1 MSRFGIYPVGCDI
14 RNAVVASVIFTDDDL
29 SGDPDPAAVLDDPS
43 QLVKSITTAG
53 MGEFSI
59 VFNDKWK
66 SIIVMC
72 NYGGDGAAGA
82 GIYGVHAY
90 AINPSAGT
98 MRLEMYDDTNAL
110 AQPVPPPPPLP
121 PLPFSCL
128 FFLGA

>member
-1 MSRFGIYPVGCDI
+1 MSRFGIYPIGCDI
-14 RNAVVASVIFTDDDL
+14 RNAVVASVIFTADDL

-43 QLVKSITTAG
+43 QLVKSITTAA
-53 MGEFSI
+53 MGEFTI
-59 VFNDKWK
+59 VLNDKWK

-72 NYGGDGAAGA
+72 NYGGDGAGVT

-98 MRLEMYDDTNAL
+98 MRLEMYDDTNAP
-110 AQPVPPPPPLP
+110 AQPGAPPLGSP